1 MPSSRISSQVT
12 VSRGTAAILEDV
24 LLDPAVGTR
33 LCPVVRET
41 KSRTTILI
49 VEDSPDERE
58 FVGWAFEECRNQIDL
73 RFVEDGQEALD
84 YLHRFG
90 RYQNPEGAPR
100 PSLILLDLYMP
111 KVGGFEIIR
120 EVRHDADLCRIPIIV
135 FTRSNHDP
143 DILRAY
149 ELGANSYLTKPDSLE
164 GYQSLIRVLEA
175 YWLRKVE
182 LPPPDAP
189 GS

>member
-1 MPSSRISSQVT
+1 VLFD
-12 VSRGTAAILEDV
+12 TAAGGRLSPV
-24 LLDPAVGTR
+24 L
-33 LCPVVRET
+33 RET
-41 KSRTTILI
+41 KSRPTILI

-73 RFVEDGQEALD
+73 RFVESGREALD

-90 RYQNPEGAPR
+90 RYQNPEDAPR

-111 KVGGFEIIR
+111 EVDGFEIIR
-120 EVRHDADLCRIPIIV
+120 DVRADAALCRIPIIV
-135 FTRSNHDP
+135 FTRSNDDP

-182 LPPPDAP
+182 LPPPSVAGP
-189 GS
+189 